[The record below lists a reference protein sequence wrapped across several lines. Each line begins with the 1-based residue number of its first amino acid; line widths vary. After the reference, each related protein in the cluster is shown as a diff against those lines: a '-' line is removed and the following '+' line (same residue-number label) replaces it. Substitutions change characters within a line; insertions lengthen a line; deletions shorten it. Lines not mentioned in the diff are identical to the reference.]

1 MKPRKIAF
9 VITNLVM
16 GGAEMML
23 YKMLS
28 RLNRNRFSPQVVTLM
43 EIGPMGKRIQ
53 SLGVPVHALGM
64 ARGIPNPVYMLRLAR
79 WLREDRPHLVQTWL
93 YHADLLGGLAAKLA
107 GGIPVVWNIR
117 HSNLDRHEKRRL
129 FWTVRTCAGASHYLP
144 QHIICCSQASRRE
157 HVAVGYAA
165 EKMSVIPNGSDVE
178 SFKPDSRARHLVRQ
192 ELRIPDAAPLIGF
205 MARFHPQ
212 KDHRTFIDA
221 AARLHRDRP
230 DAHFLL
236 CGEEIT
242 EANPVLMSWIE
253 GTGAPQCFHLLGL
266 RMDIPRLTASLDI
279 ATSTSAFGEGF
290 PNVIIEAMACEV
302 VCVVTDVGDSAAIV
316 GEFGYVVPI
325 RNAEA
330 LYQAWTRVIDAT
342 PEVRQQLGRA
352 ARRRVREHFNLPDI
366 VTRYE
371 GVFERFASQDDA

>member
-1 MKPRKIAF
+1 MTK
-9 VITNLVM
+9 
-16 GGAEMML
+16 
-23 YKMLS
+23 
-28 RLNRNRFSPQVVTLM
+28 
-43 EIGPMGKRIQ
+43 
-53 SLGVPVHALGM
+53 
-64 ARGIPNPVYMLRLAR
+64 GIPNPIYVLRLAR
-79 WLREDRPHLVQTWL
+79 RLREERPHLVQTWL

-107 GGIPVVWNIR
+107 GGIPAVWNIR
-117 HSNLDRHEKRRL
+117 HSTLDRHEKRRL

-178 SFKPDSRARHLVRQ
+178 SFKPDSQARHLVRQ

-242 EANPVLMSWIE
+242 EANRVLMSWIE

-279 ATSTSAFGEGF
+279 ATSASAFGEGF

-316 GEFGYVVPI
+316 GESGYVVPI
-325 RNAEA
+325 RNAQA
-330 LYQAWTRVIDAT
+330 LYQAWTRVIDAP

-371 GVFERFASQDDA
+371 EVFERFACQDDA